1 MRVLGY
7 TDNAI
12 SNDFYFIDL
21 CTTCLYHG
29 VDWIYTTVETVTVY
43 DVKFWYFWFLNM
55 IFQDYYN
62 FSYNIY
68 LLSQSLTSYYQ
79 IFAAITLDNYF
90 NILNNK
96 LPYNDEWF
104 RSYLASVDSTSTLYY
119 YPELLNVINF
129 STIEFMLIPTTYLK
143 NSIQYLLD
151 SETLLTAV
159 MLFPQYLFC
168 LFLAAVTFVF
178 YFNYYSTS
186 TKEESIVDHDYLIA
200 NSTLDAEEEIGSL
213 DDILLGFLI
222 FFYVFAW
229 FFYIYFWAVLTL
241 LPELSIV
248 FWLFPFI
255 YLIIL
260 LMPLSLLYD
269 FGIYF
274 LGYLRGVGT
283 TPIFLSEILFD
294 YIAIF
299 AFFIRL
305 VVQGVRLLLMFFVY
319 ASFHDLILYWSWDS
333 RWFYGS
339 ESFWQDISTLDLTV
353 SSITYFFFFKL
364 PNVLVYLIYEL
375 LHTFFVVTAQ
385 FFAFI
390 GMVFWLFFFLYTFF
404 TFEPQESY
412 LSFKRGIE
420 KVKTFFYSDLK

>member
-1 MRVLGY
+1 MGVLGY
-7 TDNAI
+7 TDNTI
-12 SNDFYFIDL
+12 FNDFYFIDL

-29 VDWIYTTVETVTVY
+29 VDWVYTTVETVTVY

-55 IFQDYYN
+55 VFQDYYN
-62 FSYNIY
+62 FSYNVY
-68 LLSQSLTSYYQ
+68 LLSQSITNYYQ
-79 IFAAITLDNYF
+79 VFLAVTFDNYF

-104 RSYLASVDSTSTLYY
+104 RSYLASIDLTSTLYY
-119 YPELLNVINF
+119 YPELVNVINL
-129 STIEFMLIPTTYLK
+129 STIEFMLVPTTYLK

-151 SETLLTAV
+151 SETLLTSV

-168 LFLAAVTFVF
+168 LLLVAISFVF

-213 DDILLGFLI
+213 DDVLLGFLI

-274 LGYLRGVGT
+274 LGYLRGVGS
-283 TPIFLSEILFD
+283 TPIFLSEVLFD

-339 ESFWQDISTLDLTV
+339 ESFWQDLSTLELTI

-412 LSFKRGIE
+412 LSFKRNIE
-420 KVKTFFYSDLK
+420 KLKVFFHSDLK